1 MNVFLSPFF
10 GVGYQAF
17 NNSGVP
23 LAGGY
28 IYTYLAGTTTPATTY
43 TTASALVAN
52 ANPIVLDS
60 GGRTPQAIW
69 LDATKSYKF
78 AFTDSVG
85 NPVGY
90 TVDNV
95 TGLNNTA
102 TVNTGSM
109 SKENFSGTGAQ
120 VAYTLAYYPGDVGQ
134 ALEVYISGV
143 YQQTGSWTVSGQVL
157 TFSTAPP
164 LGTNNIEVV
173 NIGIATLSGI
183 ASSLVTYLPAGTNAV
198 ATTVQ
203 TKLREVVS
211 VKDFGAKGD
220 GTTNDTTAFQN
231 ALTYLSGGG
240 ELYIPSGT
248 YIYTTT
254 LNMSIKGLT
263 VRGCGKTSLLQFN
276 GTGNCIEIKAADLA
290 STKTAVTLDNF
301 WVSGNVNATN
311 GIYINYWTNWT
322 LNDIHVGNVTGA
334 GFYVGF
340 SVFGYMKNLTVYDYD
355 WGSGGFTVKPTNGLL
370 LGRTAGGVITYPDF
384 CATTIINANIQG
396 VSGSGIKGVNGFNN
410 TFVGGSSENNTGFTL
425 ELLADFQQNSF
436 NGINLEGGD
445 TSISGSQ
452 NNFIGVILPSSGNDM
467 LFTSTASSN
476 KVLGG
481 TVGTMTFAA
490 GSTGNGVELT
500 SITAASGLID
510 SGTDN
515 VFEQIRVNN
524 AFYTRLSGIINGSSF
539 LSQGGTVSTTTG
551 VAATLFT
558 PSYGSYLVTAFIPN
572 LGTAGHASGIVIFDA
587 TTVGIANTSFGGQI
601 SLAVSGS
608 NIQVTQTSGAT
619 KNVVFAVIKMPAT

>member
-276 GTGNCIEIKAADLA
+276 GTGNCIEITAPNLA

-340 SVFGYMKNLTVYDYD
+340 SVFGYMKNPTVYDYD

-510 SGTDN
+510 SGTNN

-524 AFYTRLSGIINGSSF
+524 AFYTRLSGIINASSF

>member
-1 MNVFLSPFF
+1 MTVNLSMLAGAGAQFF
-10 GVGYQAF
+10 D
-17 NNSGVP
+17 NNGVP
-23 LAGGY
+23 LAGGLV
-28 IYTYLAGTTTPATTY
+28 YTYTAGTNTPQASY
-43 TTASALVAN
+43 TTSAGSIAH

-60 GGRTPQAIW
+60 AGRVPTGGEIW
-69 LDATKSYKF
+69 LTDAVAYKF
-78 AFTDSVG
+78 VLKTATSTTIG
-85 NPVGY
+85 TY
-90 TVDNV
+90 DNV
-95 TGLNNTA
+95 TGNA
-102 TVNTGSM
+102 SGIYAAFAASSGS
-109 SKENFSGTGAQ
+109 SLVGFIQSGTG
-120 VAYTLAYYPGDVGQ
+120 
-134 ALEVYISGV
+134 
-143 YQQTGSWTVSGQVL
+143 
-157 TFSTAPP
+157 
-164 LGTNNIEVV
+164 
-173 NIGIATLSGI
+173 
-183 ASSLVTYLPAGTNAV
+183 AV

-203 TKLREVVS
+203 ARLRESVS
-211 VKDFGAKGD
+211 IKDFGAKGD

-240 ELYIPSGT
+240 ELYIPPGT

-340 SVFGYMKNLTVYDYD
+340 SVFGYMKNPTVYDYD

-490 GSTGNGVELT
+490 GSAGNGVELT

-524 AFYTRLSGIINGSSF
+524 AFYTRLSGIINASSF

-608 NIQVTQTSGAT
+608 DIQVTQTSGAT